1 MLMRELTIDVV
12 PILTGAGIAGLA
24 IGFGAQNLVR
34 DVISGFFLILEDQVR
49 VGDLARING
58 VAGSVEQINLRT
70 IVLRDGEGAVQVF
83 PNGTIT
89 ALANLSKQFAYAVVD
104 MRVAYNENIDRV
116 LGTIREVGASMEK
129 DPVWGPLV
137 LAPLDVVGIESLA
150 DGAATIRVK
159 FKTQPLNQGQ
169 DRQRAAAA
177 VDGRVRRARDPS
189 VFGMN
194 GQSEIPQFQ
203 SCRSAIL
210 PSCNFVQTP
219 MLKSRSMRKILLFV
233 CLAAL
238 TTASP
243 SAQAPRSTT
252 AAAFSVPVVYRK
264 LPNGLRVVISENHAA
279 PVVVVEVMY
288 RIGFRIEPRERTGFA
303 HLFEHLMFQGSEHV
317 GKFEHVRIVNENG
330 GTLNGSTRFDH
341 TNYFEVMPS
350 NALELALWLE
360 ADRMRSL
367 KLTPENLKNQ
377 QDVVSEE
384 VRVNV
389 LNQPYGAFE
398 WLGLPQ
404 KANTNWYNAHN
415 FYGDLSDLQAANAED
430 VKKFF
435 DTYYAPN
442 NAVLVVAGDTTPD
455 EVMKLAEKHF
465 GAIPSRP
472 LPPRPDIAEPPQT
485 AEKTFT
491 ESDKLARTPA
501 LAFGYHLPERMTRE
515 FFALTLLD
523 PLLVSDE
530 SAKLYQALIK
540 ENQVA
545 SNVSGGFN
553 YGLGNNF
560 DYNGPMLYT
569 FRVDYR
575 PDLKG
580 ADVLKVV
587 DKVIA
592 AVQEHGITEE
602 ELRQA
607 KVNFRSSFLEGLES
621 QSGFGRAD
629 LLAAL
634 ALYDD
639 DPNRINTILA
649 DLEKVTTAEVQAAA
663 KKYLVPSN
671 RTSIDRRPEGRCQMR
686 RARC

>member
-1 MLMRELTIDVV
+1 MRNAL
-12 PILTGAGIAGLA
+12 
-24 IGFGAQNLVR
+24 
-34 DVISGFFLILEDQVR
+34 LI
-49 VGDLARING
+49 
-58 VAGSVEQINLRT
+58 
-70 IVLRDGEGAVQVF
+70 
-83 PNGTIT
+83 
-89 ALANLSKQFAYAVVD
+89 
-104 MRVAYNENIDRV
+104 
-116 LGTIREVGASMEK
+116 
-129 DPVWGPLV
+129 
-137 LAPLDVVGIESLA
+137 
-150 DGAATIRVK
+150 
-159 FKTQPLNQGQ
+159 
-169 DRQRAAAA
+169 
-177 VDGRVRRARDPS
+177 
-189 VFGMN
+189 
-194 GQSEIPQFQ
+194 
-203 SCRSAIL
+203 
-210 PSCNFVQTP
+210 
-219 MLKSRSMRKILLFV
+219 V

-238 TTASP
+238 AASAP
-243 SAQAPRSTT
+243 AAQSPGRGQT
-252 AAAFSVPVVYRK
+252 AASSASTFSVPVVYRK
-264 LPNGLRVVISENHAA
+264 LPNGLAVVVSENHAA
-279 PVVVVEVMY
+279 PVVIVEVMY
-288 RIGFRIEPRERTGFA
+288 RIGFRVEPKDRTGFA

-350 NALELALWLE
+350 NALELAMWLE

-367 KLTPENLKNQ
+367 KITPENLKNQ

-404 KANTNWYNAHN
+404 KANANWYNAHN
-415 FYGDLSDLQAANAED
+415 FYGDLTDIQAATIED

-442 NAVLVVAGDTTPD
+442 NAVVVVSGDATPD

-465 GAIPSRP
+465 GGIPSRP
-472 LPPRPDIAEPPQT
+472 LPPRPDISEPAQKE
-485 AEKTFT
+485 EKFVT

-501 LAFGYHLPERMTRE
+501 VAFGYHLPERMTRD
-515 FFALTLLD
+515 FFALSLLD

-540 ENQVA
+540 ENQIA
-545 SNVSGGFN
+545 SDVSGGFN

-580 ADVLKVV
+580 SDVLKVV

-607 KVNFRSSFLEGLES
+607 KVNFRSSFLESLEGGGIP
-621 QSGFGRAD
+621 GFGRAD

-639 DPNRINTILA
+639 NPNRINTILA
-649 DLEKVTTAEVQAAA
+649 DLEKVTAAEVQEAA

-671 RTSIDRRPEGRCQMR
+671 RTTIDRRPEGGGK
-686 RARC
+686 

>member
-1 MLMRELTIDVV
+1 MRI
-12 PILTGAGIAGLA
+12 P
-24 IGFGAQNLVR
+24 
-34 DVISGFFLILEDQVR
+34 
-49 VGDLARING
+49 
-58 VAGSVEQINLRT
+58 
-70 IVLRDGEGAVQVF
+70 
-83 PNGTIT
+83 
-89 ALANLSKQFAYAVVD
+89 ALALCLA
-104 MRVAYNENIDRV
+104 
-116 LGTIREVGASMEK
+116 L
-129 DPVWGPLV
+129 
-137 LAPLDVVGIESLA
+137 LAP
-150 DGAATIRVK
+150 AAS
-159 FKTQPLNQGQ
+159 
-169 DRQRAAAA
+169 
-177 VDGRVRRARDPS
+177 S
-189 VFGMN
+189 V
-194 GQSEIPQFQ
+194 
-203 SCRSAIL
+203 
-210 PSCNFVQTP
+210 
-219 MLKSRSMRKILLFV
+219 
-233 CLAAL
+233 
-238 TTASP
+238 
-243 SAQAPRSTT
+243 SAQT
-252 AAAFSVPVVYRK
+252 FSVPVVYKK

-279 PVVVVEVMY
+279 PVVVVELMY
-288 RIGFRIEPRERTGFA
+288 RIGFRIEPKGRTGFA

-317 GKFEHVRIVNENG
+317 AKFEHVRIVNENG

-350 NALELALWLE
+350 NALELAMWLE

-367 KLTPENLKNQ
+367 KITPETLKNQ

-415 FYGDLSDLQAANAED
+415 FYGDLAELEAANLDD

-442 NAVLVVAGDTTPD
+442 NAVLVVSGDTTPD

-465 GAIPSRP
+465 GAIPQRP
-472 LPPRPDIAEPPQT
+472 LPPRPDIKEPPQT
-485 AEKTFT
+485 AEKSFT

-501 LAFGYHLPERMTRE
+501 VAFGYHLPDRMTKD
-515 FFALTLLD
+515 FFALSLLD

-540 ENQVA
+540 ENQIA
-545 SNVSGGFN
+545 SDVSGGFN
-553 YGLGNNF
+553 LLGNNF

-587 DKVIA
+587 DKVISA
-592 AVQEHGITEE
+592 IQEHGITED
-602 ELRQA
+602 ELKQA
-607 KVNFRSSFLEGLES
+607 KVNFRSSFLENLES
-621 QSGFGRAD
+621 QAGFGRAD

-639 DPNRINTILA
+639 DPNRINTILS
-649 DLEKVTTAEVQAAA
+649 DLDKVTTTDVQQAA

-671 RTSIDRRPEGRCQMR
+671 RTTIDRRPEGGGK
-686 RARC
+686 

>member
-1 MLMRELTIDVV
+1 MRIF
-12 PILTGAGIAGLA
+12 ILALSLA
-24 IGFGAQNLVR
+24 
-34 DVISGFFLILEDQVR
+34 
-49 VGDLARING
+49 
-58 VAGSVEQINLRT
+58 
-70 IVLRDGEGAVQVF
+70 
-83 PNGTIT
+83 
-89 ALANLSKQFAYAVVD
+89 
-104 MRVAYNENIDRV
+104 
-116 LGTIREVGASMEK
+116 
-129 DPVWGPLV
+129 V
-137 LAPLDVVGIESLA
+137 LAP
-150 DGAATIRVK
+150 
-159 FKTQPLNQGQ
+159 
-169 DRQRAAAA
+169 AAA
-177 VDGRVRRARDPS
+177 S
-189 VFGMN
+189 V
-194 GQSEIPQFQ
+194 
-203 SCRSAIL
+203 
-210 PSCNFVQTP
+210 
-219 MLKSRSMRKILLFV
+219 
-233 CLAAL
+233 
-238 TTASP
+238 
-243 SAQAPRSTT
+243 SAQSFT
-252 AAAFSVPVVYRK
+252 VPVVYKK

-279 PVVVVEVMY
+279 PVVVVELMY
-288 RIGFRIEPRERTGFA
+288 RIGFRIEPKGRTGFA

-350 NALELALWLE
+350 NALELAMWLE
-360 ADRMRSL
+360 ADRMKAL
-367 KLTPENLKNQ
+367 KITPETLKNQ

-415 FYGDLSDLQAANAED
+415 FYGDLAELEAANLDD
-430 VKKFF
+430 VKKFY

-442 NAVLVVAGDTTPD
+442 NAVLVVSGDTTTE

-465 GAIPSRP
+465 GSIPQRA
-472 LPPRPDIAEPPQT
+472 LPPRPDIKEPAQM
-485 AEKTFT
+485 AEKSFT

-501 LAFGYHLPERMTRE
+501 VAFGYHLPERMTKD
-515 FFALTLLD
+515 FFALSLLD

-540 ENQVA
+540 ENQIA
-545 SNVSGGFN
+545 SDVSGGFN

-587 DKVIA
+587 DKVISA
-592 AVQEHGITEE
+592 IQEHGISED
-602 ELRQA
+602 ELKQA
-607 KVNFRSSFLEGLES
+607 KVNFRSSFLEGLER
-621 QSGFGRAD
+621 QAGFGRAD

-639 DPNRINTILA
+639 DPNRINTILS
-649 DLEKVTTAEVQAAA
+649 DLDKITTQDVLQAA
-663 KKYLVPSN
+663 KKYLTPAN
-671 RTSIDRRPEGRCQMR
+671 RTSIDRRPGGDR
-686 RARC
+686 